1 MYITGKKAR
10 SFINRY
16 ETIRYPLCLYDVYKS
31 FSENKLLAWGYCQAK
46 CSEMNGRNLTVLSY
60 NTTTFTAAFE
70 YTNPDT
76 GVRMLHVETYANSYD
91 MEM

>member
-10 SFINRY
+10 SFISRY
-16 ETIRYPLCLYDVYKS
+16 ESICYPRRLYDVYKT
-31 FSENKLLAWGYCQAK
+31 FSANKLLAWEYCKVK
-46 CSEMNGRNLTVLSY
+46 CSEMHGRNLTILSY
-60 NTTTFTAAFE
+60 NNTCFTAAFE

-76 GVRMLHVETYANSYD
+76 GVRMLHVETYLNSYD

>member
-10 SFINRY
+10 NFVNQY
-16 ETIRYPLCLYDVYKS
+16 ENIYYPLSLNDVYKS
-31 FSENKLLAWGYCQAK
+31 YSAAKLHAWEYCERK
-46 CSEMNGRNLTVLSY
+46 CFKMNGRRLTVLSH
-60 NTTTFTAAFE
+60 NVSTFTAGFE

>member
-10 SFINRY
+10 NFINRY
-16 ETIRYPLCLYDVYKS
+16 EAIQYPRRLYDVYKS
-31 FSENKLLAWGYCQAK
+31 FSEAKGWAWEYCKVK

-60 NTTTFTAAFE
+60 NTSVFSAAFE
-70 YTNPDT
+70 YTNSDT
-76 GVRMLHVETYANSYD
+76 GVRMLHVETHENSYD

>member
-10 SFINRY
+10 NFINRY
-16 ETIRYPLCLYDVYKS
+16 EAIRYPLCLYDVYKS

-60 NTTTFTAAFE
+60 NNNVFTAAFE

>member
-10 SFINRY
+10 NFINQY
-16 ETIRYPLCLYDVYKS
+16 ENIYYPLTLNDVYKS
-31 FSENKLLAWGYCQAK
+31 YSVAKLHAWEYCERK
-46 CSEMNGRNLTVLSY
+46 CFKMDGKRLTVLSH
-60 NTTTFTAAFE
+60 NSSVFTAAFE
-70 YTNPDT
+70 YTHPDT

>member
-16 ETIRYPLCLYDVYKS
+16 EAIRYPLCLYDVYKT

-60 NTTTFTAAFE
+60 NTNAFSAAFE